1 MLNAIAALGVATP
14 PIPLTRLFHNEKMQS
29 NGDWNTDEG
38 GLEPPRFWYVKLC
51 SDICGP
57 TGIWT
62 SLWLRKSRGG
72 CGKWSFCT
80 DGIKN
85 ETTPI
90 VSDRPLMF
98 YLKYPLIG
106 FVINVRSCEASSRFL
121 SPTFNFAATIK
132 KCPGYDRG
140 RDDITVLRHKNL
152 LYYIGNNSRTVKP
165 VGIPLLFVSF

>member
-1 MLNAIAALGVATP
+1 MLNAITALGVATP
-14 PIPLTRLFHNEKMQS
+14 PIPLTRLFHNEKKCNLTGTGIRTRVDS
-29 NGDWNTDEG
+29 N
-38 GLEPPRFWYVKLC
+38 PPRFWYVKLC

-121 SPTFNFAATIK
+121 SPIFNFARTIK
-132 KCPGYDRG
+132 RCPGYDRRSWWYNG
-140 RDDITVLRHKNL
+140 FTTQKRTL
-152 LYYIGNNSRTVKP
+152 LYRQ
-165 VGIPLLFVSF
+165 